1 MAQASANISKKR
13 KHVAEGVFK
22 AELDGYLRKVS
33 SLLQFEKLC
42 FSTNQLGVL
51 SFMKGYFYSSYYI
64 RNLPKTVTPV
74 SKSELPQREPK
85 LSFWPPVLKTFSEK
99 KPREFEN

>member
-33 SLLQFEKLC
+33 FQDIL
-42 FSTNQLGVL
+42 V
-51 SFMKGYFYSSYYI
+51 I
-64 RNLPKTVTPV
+64 
-74 SKSELPQREPK
+74 
-85 LSFWPPVLKTFSEK
+85 
-99 KPREFEN
+99 

>member
-33 SLLQFEKLC
+33 MGFPFCVLESLVISVFA
-42 FSTNQLGVL
+42 V
-51 SFMKGYFYSSYYI
+51 
-64 RNLPKTVTPV
+64 
-74 SKSELPQREPK
+74 
-85 LSFWPPVLKTFSEK
+85 
-99 KPREFEN
+99 

>member
-33 SLLQFEKLC
+33 FLHSKIKW
-42 FSTNQLGVL
+42 GA
-51 SFMKGYFYSSYYI
+51 SSRWPSSPYY
-64 RNLPKTVTPV
+64 PV
-74 SKSELPQREPK
+74 
-85 LSFWPPVLKTFSEK
+85 
-99 KPREFEN
+99 EFGQNDHR

>member
-33 SLLQFEKLC
+33 MEFPILC
-42 FSTNQLGVL
+42 FGIFV
-51 SFMKGYFYSSYYI
+51 YI
-64 RNLPKTVTPV
+64 CIRPV
-74 SKSELPQREPK
+74 E
-85 LSFWPPVLKTFSEK
+85 
-99 KPREFEN
+99 

>member
-33 SLLQFEKLC
+33 FLLHYEMLC
-42 FSTNQLGVL
+42 FSRIGLGFHKFEMLFFLTL
-51 SFMKGYFYSSYYI
+51 SY
-64 RNLPKTVTPV
+64 
-74 SKSELPQREPK
+74 
-85 LSFWPPVLKTFSEK
+85 
-99 KPREFEN
+99 

>member
-33 SLLQFEKLC
+33 FLLHYERLCFFRIGLVFRNFEKL
-42 FSTNQLGVL
+42 FFLTI
-51 SFMKGYFYSSYYI
+51 SY
-64 RNLPKTVTPV
+64 
-74 SKSELPQREPK
+74 
-85 LSFWPPVLKTFSEK
+85 
-99 KPREFEN
+99 

>member
-33 SLLQFEKLC
+33 MAFRFYVMKSLPEYSLC
-42 FSTNQLGVL
+42 KVRCYF
-51 SFMKGYFYSSYYI
+51 FMYII

-85 LSFWPPVLKTFSEK
+85 SSFWPPVPKMFLVK
-99 KPREFEN
+99 KPRESEN

>member
-33 SLLQFEKLC
+33 FQDILVIILSLH
-42 FSTNQLGVL
+42 L
-51 SFMKGYFYSSYYI
+51 SICLFTIFY
-64 RNLPKTVTPV
+64 
-74 SKSELPQREPK
+74 
-85 LSFWPPVLKTFSEK
+85 
-99 KPREFEN
+99 

>member
-33 SLLQFEKLC
+33 FCFLLNVQP
-42 FSTNQLGVL
+42 
-51 SFMKGYFYSSYYI
+51 FYHYMCRSVY
-64 RNLPKTVTPV
+64 
-74 SKSELPQREPK
+74 
-85 LSFWPPVLKTFSEK
+85 
-99 KPREFEN
+99 

>member
-33 SLLQFEKLC
+33 FCFTMKYPYFHKLVC
-42 FSTNQLGVL
+42 FLNQGCDH
-51 SFMKGYFYSSYYI
+51 M
-64 RNLPKTVTPV
+64 
-74 SKSELPQREPK
+74 
-85 LSFWPPVLKTFSEK
+85 
-99 KPREFEN
+99 

>member
-33 SLLQFEKLC
+33 FLHYKNKVGCVFPMAVVSI
-42 FSTNQLGVL
+42 L
-51 SFMKGYFYSSYYI
+51 SCGI
-64 RNLPKTVTPV
+64 RTK
-74 SKSELPQREPK
+74 
-85 LSFWPPVLKTFSEK
+85 
-99 KPREFEN
+99 

>member
-33 SLLQFEKLC
+33 MEFPFYVLESLSIYAFAL
-42 FSTNQLGVL
+42 
-51 SFMKGYFYSSYYI
+51 
-64 RNLPKTVTPV
+64 
-74 SKSELPQREPK
+74 
-85 LSFWPPVLKTFSEK
+85 
-99 KPREFEN
+99 